1 MKTLNLYY
9 QCNNNF
15 VYALATSIVSLLTH
29 ASECI
34 QYDIYILTPDITKE
48 NQDKICGMLADYPQV
63 HCKIVFM
70 DASPLEEEIR
80 SWNVPAHRFAYVTY
94 YKLLLDH
101 YFKGTDVHRIMTVG
115 ADTLIMGDLAELVDF
130 DFQGNPIAM
139 NWSEK
144 LYERRF
150 RRDMK
155 YCIAEMVYFD
165 LDAWRAE
172 KCEERVINRL
182 KKYGD
187 IHGSKD
193 QGLLNMEF
201 QNEITQL
208 PLKYN
213 VYGITCNFSL
223 RGKMLFNNAP
233 VITKEEVVNAYAH
246 PEIIHLPA
254 TFLYRPHEEG
264 TLHPMKDLWWEY
276 CRKTP
281 WKDMKPLPVLA
292 ELGAKEKFLRA
303 VYTHSPSW
311 FAEWFFVVCRHG
323 YGWMNSVRFP
333 YQEHYFKPMKQIY
346 TDGRQ
351 Q

>member
-15 VYALATSIVSLLTH
+15 VYALATSIVSLLVH

>member
-15 VYALATSIVSLLTH
+15 VYALATSIVSLLVH

-48 NQDKICGMLADYPQV
+48 NQDKICGMLADYPKV

-130 DFQGNPIAM
+130 NFQGNPIAM

-165 LDAWRAE
+165 LDAWRVG

-233 VITKEEVVNAYAH
+233 VITKEEVVDAYAH

>member
-15 VYALATSIVSLLTH
+15 VYALATSIVSLLVH

-48 NQDKICGMLADYPQV
+48 NQDKICGMLADYPKV

-130 DFQGNPIAM
+130 NFQGNPIAM

-165 LDAWRAE
+165 LDAWRVG

-233 VITKEEVVNAYAH
+233 VITKEEVVDAYAH

-311 FAEWFFVVCRHG
+311 FAECFFVVCRHG

>member
-15 VYALATSIVSLLTH
+15 VYALATSIVSLLVH
-29 ASECI
+29 ASESI
-34 QYDIYILTPDITKE
+34 QYDIYILNPDITKE
-48 NQDKICGMLADYPQV
+48 NQDKICGMLADYPKV

-101 YFKGTDVHRIMTVG
+101 YFQGTDVHRIMTVG

-165 LDAWRAE
+165 LDAWRAG

-233 VITKEEVVNAYAH
+233 VITKEEVVEAYAH
-246 PEIIHLPA
+246 L
-254 TFLYRPHEEG
+254 
-264 TLHPMKDLWWEY
+264 
-276 CRKTP
+276 
-281 WKDMKPLPVLA
+281 
-292 ELGAKEKFLRA
+292 
-303 VYTHSPSW
+303 
-311 FAEWFFVVCRHG
+311 
-323 YGWMNSVRFP
+323 
-333 YQEHYFKPMKQIY
+333 
-346 TDGRQ
+346 
-351 Q
+351 

>member
-15 VYALATSIVSLLTH
+15 VYALATSIVSLLVH

-165 LDAWRAE
+165 LDAWRVG

-233 VITKEEVVNAYAH
+233 VITKEEVVDAYAH

>member
-15 VYALATSIVSLLTH
+15 VYALATSIVSLLVH

-48 NQDKICGMLADYPQV
+48 NQDKICGMLADYPKV

-130 DFQGNPIAM
+130 NFQGNPIAM

-165 LDAWRAE
+165 LDAWRE
-172 KCEERVINRL
+172 GKCEERVINRL

-233 VITKEEVVNAYAH
+233 VITKEEVVDAYAH